1 MAILLVTPAF
11 LGSKFCQHAEGA
23 VLLQRARRGQLQV
36 LPLFAEPCL
45 WDNEPWLRRTQMW
58 PTDGMAVSEHDGP
71 ARKRLVTDFARRVR
85 DAVDAPATPG
95 GNEGRFDKP
104 HPTHHLHRMP
114 QTGSRLFG
122 RRQELTLL
130 DAAWDDGDTIH
141 MPGGLLALAEFHR
154 TQDNL
159 DLALRDLDEV
169 RTIVRRTGMRLFEV
183 DLEQTRWHLAKND
196 RGSARKTLDKAKD
209 LVDSMD
215 DGRRRPEV
223 EAVEAERNS
232 A

>member
-1 MAILLVTPAF
+1 MAILLVTPTF
-11 LGSKFCQHAEGA
+11 LGSKFCQHEEVA
-23 VLLQRARRGQLQV
+23 VLLQRACRGQLQV

-104 HPTHHLHRMP
+104 HPTHDLHRMP
-114 QTGSRLFG
+114 QIGSRLFG

-130 DAAWDDGDTIH
+130 DAAWDDGDT
-141 MPGGLLALAEFHR
+141 
-154 TQDNL
+154 NL
-159 DLALRDLDEV
+159 VAGPRSKL
-169 RTIVRRTGMRLFEV
+169 
-183 DLEQTRWHLAKND
+183 
-196 RGSARKTLDKAKD
+196 S
-209 LVDSMD
+209 
-215 DGRRRPEV
+215 RRRDMQRSD
-223 EAVEAERNS
+223 ERQTGRDRRVS
-232 A
+232 LLGESSCRASCDA